1 MDKNEKSSRAY
12 YSNAAGTLLF
22 IGALQWFVVEMAA
35 ETLFPGYS
43 TRAND
48 LSDLAST
55 VPPNLSLI
63 QPSAT
68 MFNASTFI
76 FGLMTLIS
84 AFLVYRAHR
93 DRLFAVLFAISGLA
107 AIGVGIFPGDTG
119 VIHGL
124 VALAWFVT
132 APLSAIASYRLEGK
146 PFGYI
151 SIAIGI
157 FALIVLL
164 MALFFSGSSPVFL
177 AFGRGGEE
185 RMIAFPVAMW
195 VTAFGGYL
203 MGSSQAN
210 SMLLCRL

>member
-1 MDKNEKSSRAY
+1 LFKGEGALEQNEKSSGAY
-12 YSNAAGTLLF
+12 YSNIAGTLLF
-22 IGALQWFVVEMAA
+22 LGALQWFIVEMAA

-55 VPPNLSLI
+55 VPPNVAII

-68 MFNASTFI
+68 MFNASTFA
-76 FGLMTLIS
+76 FGFITLLS
-84 AFLVYRAHR
+84 AFLIYRAYKDHI
-93 DRLFAVLFAISGLA
+93 FTVLFAISGIA
-107 AIGVGIFPGDTG
+107 AMAVGIFPGDTG

-124 VALAWFVT
+124 VALIWFIT
-132 APLSAIASYRLEGK
+132 APLSAIAAYRLERK

-151 SIAIGI
+151 SVAIGI

-164 MALFFSGSSPVFL
+164 IALFSAGSSPIFL

-185 RMIAFPVAMW
+185 RLIAFPVAMW
-195 VTAFGGYL
+195 MTAFGGYL
-203 MGSSQAN
+203 IGSS
-210 SMLLCRL
+210 

>member
-1 MDKNEKSSRAY
+1 MLNQNEKSSRAY
-12 YSNAAGTLLF
+12 CSNVAGALLF
-22 IGALQWFVVEMAA
+22 IGALQWFIVEMMA

-55 VPPNLSLI
+55 VPPNLSII

-84 AFLVYRAHR
+84 AFLIYRAYG
-93 DRLFAVLFAISGLA
+93 DRLFTVLFAVSGLA
-107 AIGVGIFPGDTG
+107 AMAVGIFPGDTG

-124 VALAWFVT
+124 VALIWFVT
-132 APLSAIASYRLEGK
+132 APLSAIAAYRLETK

-151 SIAIGI
+151 SAMIGI

-164 MALFFSGSSPVFL
+164 MALSSSGSSPIFL

-185 RMIAFPVAMW
+185 RMIVFPVAMW

-203 MGSSQAN
+203 MGSSQA
-210 SMLLCRL
+210 SAIP

>member
-1 MDKNEKSSRAY
+1 MLGQNEKSSGAY
-12 YSNAAGTLLF
+12 YPNIAGTLLF
-22 IGALQWFVVEMAA
+22 IGALQWFIIEMAA
-35 ETLFPGYS
+35 ETLFPGYN

-55 VPPNLSLI
+55 VPPNVSLI

-68 MFNASTFI
+68 MFNASTFL
-76 FGLMTLIS
+76 FGLITLVS
-84 AFLVYRAHR
+84 AFSIYRAYE
-93 DRLFAVLFAISGLA
+93 DQLFTVLFAVSGLA
-107 AIGVGIFPGDTG
+107 AMAVGIFPGDTG

-132 APLSAIASYRLEGK
+132 APLSAIAAYRLERK
-146 PFGYI
+146 PFGYV
-151 SIAIGI
+151 SVAIGI

-164 MALFFSGSSPVFL
+164 MALFSAGSSPIFL

-185 RMIAFPVAMW
+185 RMIAFPVMMW

-203 MGSSQAN
+203 MGSSQA
-210 SMLLCRL
+210 SAIT